1 MLLTPS
7 AIRRYSTCMAQISN
21 TGAGVRAGAGAKSFG
36 DGYVFGVPV
45 GELGWFAML
54 LMGTAAGF
62 AAFFAGTFCGIFGIM
77 IWNAATHGAVD
88 FAMSYRRVG
97 LPLGVVVLVGAY
109 GILGTMWVRRVSR
122 RS

>member
-1 MLLTPS
+1 
-7 AIRRYSTCMAQISN
+7 MAEISN
-21 TGAGVRAGAGAKSFG
+21 LHAGARAGTGAKTFG
-36 DGYVFGVPV
+36 RGYLFGVPI

-77 IWNAATHGAVD
+77 IVNAATHRGID

-97 LPLGVVVLVGAY
+97 LPLGLLVLAGAY
-109 GILGTMWVRRVSR
+109 GVLGTMWVRRMLR
-122 RS
+122 KA

>member
-1 MLLTPS
+1 MT
-7 AIRRYSTCMAQISN
+7 QISN
-21 TGAGVRAGAGAKSFG
+21 VGAGAGPKAFG
-36 DGYVFGVPV
+36 EGYLFGVPV

-88 FAMSYRRVG
+88 YAMSYRRVG
-97 LPLGVVVLVGAY
+97 FPLGVVVLVGAY
-109 GILGTMWVRRVSR
+109 SSLGTMWVRRVLR
-122 RS
+122 KA

>member
-1 MLLTPS
+1 MT
-7 AIRRYSTCMAQISN
+7 RIS
-21 TGAGVRAGAGAKSFG
+21 GSVAGVGVVGEG
-36 DGYVFGVPV
+36 QVFGVPV

-88 FAMSYRRVG
+88 YAMSYRRVG
-97 LPLGVVVLVGAY
+97 FPVGVVVLVGAY
-109 GILGTMWVRRVSR
+109 GTLGTMWVRRMLR
-122 RS
+122 KG